1 MSCYSCHAR
10 LIQSRGM
17 TDSEIPVPLLYDN
30 SIKPTWRNEA
40 VLMATE
46 KRPMY
51 TNKSTERTL
60 LAQPGRQYEQSEQ
73 SVGPRDGKFN
83 SYIPTYQNSL
93 GIVHQPPEQSVGPR
107 PGKLSQYVP
116 TFPYSKSNTY
126 NPPGISVSPV
136 SNGYVSIYPT
146 P

>member
-17 TDSEIPVPLLYDN
+17 TDSEIPFPLLYDNSIKPTRRNEAVLDSEIPVPLLYDN

-46 KRPMY
+46 KRPMD
-51 TNKSTERTL
+51 TNESTERTI
-60 LAQPGRQYEQSEQ
+60 LARQGRQY
-73 SVGPRDGKFN
+73 
-83 SYIPTYQNSL
+83 
-93 GIVHQPPEQSVGPR
+93 QPPEESVGLR

-116 TFPYSKSNTY
+116 TLPYSVLNTY

-136 SNGYVSIYPT
+136 SNGYVSNYPT